1 MTRIV
6 YANLGYLRG
15 IDGSIRQHVG
25 RFWRHVYTPLAAQT
39 ESIAQ
44 LTAKIKEFSP
54 DLCCLVELDRGSITN
69 RFFDQL
75 PTIGSELMP
84 VSVAHG
90 KYGMRR
96 PLSPFHVSYG
106 KSNAFLAKRPVT
118 ATDRYLRDGR
128 KKLVYDIR
136 LQTET
141 LAVRVL
147 VVHLSLVENER
158 ARQIRELSHWV
169 AEDHT
174 STIVVGDFNAFRGES
189 ELRPLLA
196 SGHLYHANKGMEPT
210 FRFGPW
216 RAALDTCLISE
227 DLRNHAKI
235 TIVDQP
241 YSDHQ
246 MLVMDVGGSH

>member
-25 RFWRHVYTPLAAQT
+25 RVWRHVYTPLAAQT

-44 LTAKIKEFSP
+44 LTAKVQELSP
-54 DLCCLVELDRGSITN
+54 DLCCLVEIDRGSITN

-75 PTIGSELMP
+75 PTIGGDLFP
-84 VSVAHG
+84 VSGAHG
-90 KYGMRR
+90 KYGTERT
-96 PLSPFHVSYG
+96 LSPLHISYG
-106 KSNAFLAKRPVT
+106 KSNAFLAKRPLV
-118 ATDRYLRDGR
+118 ATDRYLKDGK

-136 LQTET
+136 MEAGSLD
-141 LAVRVL
+141 LRVL
-147 VVHLSLVENER
+147 VVHLSLVESER
-158 ARQIRELSHWV
+158 ALQIRELATWV
-169 AEDHT
+169 AEQQA
-174 STIVVGDFNAFRGES
+174 STIVVGDFNVFKGDA

-196 SGHLYHANKGMEPT
+196 SGHLYHANRGMEPT

-227 DLRNHAKI
+227 DLREQASI

-246 MLVMDVGGSH
+246 MLVMDIAQ

>member
-15 IDGSIRQHVG
+15 IDGSFRQHVG
-25 RFWRHVYTPLAAQT
+25 RFWRHVYTPIKAQT
-39 ESIAQ
+39 TSISQ
-44 LTAKIKEFSP
+44 LTAVVEELSP

-75 PTIGSELMP
+75 PTIGGKLFP

-90 KYGMRR
+90 KYGTERI
-96 PLSPFHVSYG
+96 LSPLHFSYG
-106 KSNAFLAKRPVT
+106 KSNAFLAKAPVE
-118 ATDRYLRDGR
+118 AADRYLTDGK

-136 LQTET
+136 MTGPTTNL
-141 LAVRVL
+141 RIL
-147 VVHLSLVENER
+147 VVHLSLVVTER
-158 ARQIRELSHWV
+158 ARQIEELAGWV
-169 AEDHT
+169 AEEDA
-174 STIVVGDFNAFRGES
+174 STIVVGDFNVFRGER
-189 ELRPLLA
+189 ELKPLLA
-196 SGHLYHANKGMEPT
+196 SGHLFHANRGMEPT

-227 DLRNHAKI
+227 DLRSSACV

-246 MLVMDVGGSH
+246 MLVMDV

>member
-39 ESIAQ
+39 ESISQ
-44 LTAKIKEFSP
+44 LSAKIRELSP

-75 PTIGSELMP
+75 PTIGGDLLP
-84 VSVAHG
+84 VSGAHG
-90 KYGMRR
+90 KYGRTR
-96 PLSPFHVSYG
+96 TLSPFHISYG

-118 ATDRYLRDGR
+118 ATDRYLTDGK

-136 LQTET
+136 LQTER

-147 VVHLSLVENER
+147 VVHLSLVESER
-158 ARQIRELSHWV
+158 TRQIRELATWV
-169 AEDHT
+169 AEDHA
-174 STIVVGDFNAFRGES
+174 STVVVGDFNALRGES
-189 ELRPLLA
+189 ELAPLLA

-227 DLRNHAKI
+227 DLRETATI
-235 TIVDQP
+235 RIVDQP

-246 MLVMDVGGSH
+246 MLVMDVTPG